1 MNIDI
6 ESIVREEIRN
16 LIREH
21 LNITSEHVQVTV
33 NDTSKTESQY
43 EYEFPR
49 EGKTRRNAEEMA
61 LHKEEKL
68 LGRRLTPEEKGEVKA
83 KLYMDDS
90 AENTA
95 KEPIPDR
102 TPQGFVG
109 KIKAFFIAALI
120 IAVALII
127 LAGSVVI
134 IPTILVMV
142 MFYLLYYAV
151 KLSIK

>member
-1 MNIDI
+1 MNTKFDKDAYLRNVELVQKIRD
-6 ESIVREEIRN
+6 ERKREKAVYE
-16 LIREH
+16 
-21 LNITSEHVQVTV
+21 LNAS
-33 NDTSKTESQY
+33 
-43 EYEFPR
+43 
-49 EGKTRRNAEEMA
+49 
-61 LHKEEKL
+61 
-68 LGRRLTPEEKGEVKA
+68 
-83 KLYMDDS
+83 
-90 AENTA
+90 
-95 KEPIPDR
+95 IPDNN
-102 TPQGFVG
+102 PQGFAG

>member
-1 MNIDI
+1 MNTKFDKDAYY
-6 ESIVREEIRN
+6 RN
-16 LIREH
+16 LELVQKIKDERERARERYE
-21 LNITSEHVQVTV
+21 LNAS
-33 NDTSKTESQY
+33 
-43 EYEFPR
+43 
-49 EGKTRRNAEEMA
+49 
-61 LHKEEKL
+61 
-68 LGRRLTPEEKGEVKA
+68 
-83 KLYMDDS
+83 
-90 AENTA
+90 
-95 KEPIPDR
+95 IPDSN
-102 TPQGFVG
+102 PQGFAG